1 MGDVN
6 LAVKEIFAI
15 VGGII
20 LVYFLVDL
28 LVFRKQLKRPLYR
41 SRLINVLLVLGIGSV
56 IYVTLKT
63 FTWQLIV
70 QIFLLNTVDLCILM
84 LATTGVVLIFK
95 TSVTTNFAQGMM
107 ATFGAFFAATVVIR
121 LSGVAGMSLSTRLFL
136 GLLAG
141 VLISFLLG
149 LFIDVAIIRRGRYV
163 TSVGKQMITMGL
175 VMVLMGL
182 IPVLFGTNPI
192 TLPAFSYDVELITI
206 GENFLVIPTQNLYA
220 IAITFA
226 VLALL
231 FAALRFT
238 KWGLGV
244 RATAS
249 SEIVASMMGVNTR
262 VITAMS
268 WAIAGGLGAIAAFF
282 FASST
287 SFRPGLCFSR
297 GLLAA
302 ASFTSAVSNAFMVM
316 LHGSCG
322 GRLRS
327 PVRRSGRWSEWRRT
341 RPHHGL
347 PPRMWRQSE
356 APWRSPGRVRKLA
369 GCGSRGPGAAGPG
382 RRWSVRQLV
391 LRAVKA
397 GK

>member
-282 FASST
+282 FASSGT
-287 SFRPGLCFSR
+287 QVQV
-297 GLLAA
+297 
-302 ASFTSAVSNAFMVM
+302 ASMVPVQVNAFMAAV
-316 LHGSCG
+316 LGSFASFG
-322 GRLRS
+322 GSLIGAFLITLFS
-327 PVRRSGRWSEWRRT
+327 SV
-341 RPHHGL
+341 
-347 PPRMWRQSE
+347 
-356 APWRSPGRVRKLA
+356 APFFNDTWQNVIVYAIILL
-369 GCGSRGPGAAGPG
+369 
-382 RRWSVRQLV
+382 LV
-391 LRAVKA
+391 LAKPLGLF
-397 GK
+397 GKKTAKKV

>member
-6 LAVKEIFAI
+6 KAVQQIGILVGAI
-15 VGGII
+15 VV
-20 LVYFLVDL
+20 VYFLVDL
-28 LVFRKQLKRPLYR
+28 LVFRKSLKRMQFR
-41 SRLINVLLVLGIGSV
+41 SRLINLLLVLGIGGV
-56 IYVTLKT
+56 MYVTIKT

-121 LSGVAGMSLSTRLFL
+121 LTDRFGLPLMTSLFL

-175 VMVLMGL
+175 VMVLMGI

-192 TLPAFSYDVELITI
+192 TLPAFSYDVEVITI
-206 GENFLVIPTQNLYA
+206 GQNTLVLPTQNLYA
-220 IAITFA
+220 IAITVF
-226 VLALL
+226 VLVVL
-231 FAALRFT
+231 FAMLRFT

-282 FASST
+282 FASSGT
-287 SFRPGLCFSR
+287 QVQV
-297 GLLAA
+297 
-302 ASFTSAVSNAFMVM
+302 ASMVPVQVNAFMAAV
-316 LHGSCG
+316 LGSFASFG
-322 GRLRS
+322 GSLIGALLINVFS
-327 PVRRSGRWSEWRRT
+327 SV
-341 RPHHGL
+341 
-347 PPRMWRQSE
+347 
-356 APWRSPGRVRKLA
+356 APFFNDTWQNVIVYAIILL
-369 GCGSRGPGAAGPG
+369 
-382 RRWSVRQLV
+382 LV
-391 LRAVKA
+391 LAKPLGLF
-397 GK
+397 GKKTAKKV